1 MINLLPPDYK
11 SELVFARKNTML
23 KNWLIMSCLGVI
35 GIVLIIAA
43 GYLVI
48 NRSTASS
55 QTQVNQIR
63 QQLGAQK
70 LEETQAQVADI
81 SDSIKLALS
90 VLEREILF
98 SKLLSQ
104 VGSAMPNGTSLQ
116 SLTINSTQGGIDLTA
131 GATSYQTATQ
141 VQVNLAD
148 PNNKIFE
155 KADIINV
162 TCDSKAATAAA
173 ADYPCTV
180 SIRALFAK
188 DNVFQY
194 VNTSKAPK

>member
-1 MINLLPPDYK
+1 MINLLPPDFK
-11 SELVFARKNTML
+11 SELVFARRNAAL
-23 KNWLIMSCLGVI
+23 KNWVVMSCAGVI

-43 GYLVI
+43 GHVFI
-48 NRSTASS
+48 ARSTVNS
-55 QTQVNQIR
+55 QAQVNQA
-63 QQLGAQK
+63 QAQLNAQK
-70 LEETQAQVADI
+70 LTETQAQITDI
-81 SDSIKLALS
+81 SDSIKLAIA
-90 VLEREILF
+90 VLGREILF

-104 VGSAMPNGTSLQ
+104 IGSAMPNGSSLQ

-131 GATSYQTATQ
+131 GATNYQTATQ

-155 KADIINV
+155 KADIINA
-162 TCDSKAATAAA
+162 TCDSTSKTA
-173 ADYPCTV
+173 YPCTV

-194 VNTSKAPK
+194 VTSTKAAK